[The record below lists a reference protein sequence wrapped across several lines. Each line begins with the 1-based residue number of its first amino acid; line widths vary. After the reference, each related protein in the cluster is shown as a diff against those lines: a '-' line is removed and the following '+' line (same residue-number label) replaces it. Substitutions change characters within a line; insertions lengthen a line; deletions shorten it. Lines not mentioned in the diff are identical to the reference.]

1 LLGAKKGGSKSKSLT
16 MALRKATLALSL
28 LYSTTAV
35 VYDEVELYDEHFTK
49 LGCTA
54 VIVARGAT
62 TDGSLIT
69 THNADCLNCD
79 FRIAKTPAMTHA
91 KGSTKTILKYKV
103 RYITNNICIFNCFC

>member
-1 LLGAKKGGSKSKSLT
+1 
-16 MALRKATLALSL
+16 MALHKVALVLSL
-28 LYSTTAV
+28 LYSTTASEI
-35 VYDEVELYDEHFTK
+35 VYDEVEEYEERYTK

-103 RYITNNICIFNCFC
+103 CYITNGICIFYDVCYF